1 MGDLLD
7 ILNETKSLFP
17 LQELK
22 RFLTNLK
29 SLYLSRYFT
38 FSSEIT
44 SNSFMTR
51 TLLKDRVSVRR
62 VKILVFL
69 PKASTNVSKMGI
81 FQLTHLALVCN
92 VPVQINST
100 EMIKKSPQMTLTIL
114 IFLVGRLM
122 VTKSP
127 TANGVR

>member
-1 MGDLLD
+1 
-7 ILNETKSLFP
+7 
-17 LQELK
+17 
-22 RFLTNLK
+22 
-29 SLYLSRYFT
+29 
-38 FSSEIT
+38 
-44 SNSFMTR
+44 MTR